1 MDLNVG
7 LRIARKCKNPTASNL
22 AEVVEVYESGQVRL
36 QHLEG
41 GKRQTICDTK
51 SVQSNWKIAP
61 NEAPSSTELRIVA
74 LENIAP
80 SVEMRL
86 GAVERKLAKL
96 LAALGEA

>member
-1 MDLNVG
+1 MELSAG
-7 LRIARKCKNPTASNL
+7 MRIVRKSKNPSASNL
-22 AEVVEVYESGQVRL
+22 AEVVEIYDNGQCRL

-51 SVQSNWKIAP
+51 SVQMNWKPAP
-61 NEAPSSTELRIVA
+61 DDAPTSTELRIVA

-80 SVEMRL
+80 TVEMRL